1 MSKKKPATPEAS
13 LSFEQSLEELEQ
25 IVGKLE
31 SGKLGLADSLA
42 AYERGVS
49 RLNGCYQMLTAA
61 ERRIEL
67 VQAVDATGKAK
78 TKPFVD
84 DAVEDLTEKAT
95 SRSRRRT
102 ASNND
107 RPSRIDDGSSL
118 F

>member
-1 MSKKKPATPEAS
+1 MGKKKPAEAAES
-13 LSFEQSLEELEQ
+13 PTFEQSLEELEQ
-25 IVGKLE
+25 IVVTLE

-67 VQAVDATGKAK
+67 VQSIDGQGRAATAPFDDEASDELTAK
-78 TKPFVD
+78 ST
-84 DAVEDLTEKAT
+84 A
-95 SRSRRRT
+95 RSRRRT
-102 ASNND
+102 SASPRTNHT
-107 RPSRIDDGSSL
+107 DDDASL